1 MCIVEI
7 HEMDIISINKTM
19 TKESKKTKT
28 FVFMVALKRDIF
40 IGSTKICK
48 FQNFLELFMLG
59 RMDCF
64 FYKIDSTRLSRF
76 QINYLE

>member
-7 HEMDIISINKTM
+7 DEMDIISINKTM

-48 FQNFLELFMLG
+48 FQFP
-59 RMDCF
+59 
-64 FYKIDSTRLSRF
+64 
-76 QINYLE
+76 